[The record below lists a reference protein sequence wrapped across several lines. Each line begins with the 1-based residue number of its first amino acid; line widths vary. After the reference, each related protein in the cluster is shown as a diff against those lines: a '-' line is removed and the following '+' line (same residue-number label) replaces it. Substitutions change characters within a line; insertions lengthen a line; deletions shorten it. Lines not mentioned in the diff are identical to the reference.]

1 MDPIADQANAEAQGA
16 RDGRALAERIF
27 ANEADPAFRRR
38 AIWIADLLGRQFS
51 GRPFTVADIG
61 CGRGFYFPLYHCLRA
76 TIIGIELD
84 EEPLAAAQQRAES
97 LGATVVQAGAERVPL
112 DDQTVDVVVMSE
124 ILEHLPRPSL
134 ALAEARRI
142 LVPGGWLLVTV
153 PNANY
158 PFLWDPI
165 NWVLEATIRRPI
177 RSGPLAGIWA
187 NHERLYT
194 AQQLTAEIEAG
205 GFDIDNVVH
214 HTRYCMPFVH
224 NLVYGLGKPLLE
236 RRILPINWAASAERG
251 ASVTPGAFNPVA
263 IGIRMIQFFDRRNKP
278 FEPPDVPTLNIC
290 VSARSSTPVK
300 V

>member
-1 MDPIADQANAEAQGA
+1 MDAIADQAAAEAQ
-16 RDGRALAERIF
+16 GRALAESIF

-38 AIWIADLLGRQFS
+38 AIWIAGLLGHQFS
-51 GRPFTVADIG
+51 GRHFTVADIG
-61 CGRGFYFPLYHCLRA
+61 CGRGFYFPLYHQLGA
-76 TIIGIELD
+76 TIIGVERD
-84 EEPLAAAQQRAES
+84 AEPLAMARLRAQS
-97 LGATVVQAGAERVPL
+97 LEATVLEAGAERVPL
-112 DDQTVDVVVMSE
+112 DDETVDVVVMSE
-124 ILEHLPRPSL
+124 ILEHLPSPSL

-194 AQQLTAEIEAG
+194 APQLTAEIEAS

-224 NLVYGLGKPLLE
+224 NVVYGLGKPLLE
-236 RRILPINWAASAERG
+236 RRMLPRNWATSAERG
-251 ASVTPGAFNPVA
+251 TSATARAFNPVA
-263 IGIRMIQFFDRRNKP
+263 IGIRVIQFFDRRNKP
-278 FEPPDVPTLNIC
+278 SEPADVPTLNVC
-290 VSARSSTPVK
+290 VSARSTISVSD
-300 V
+300 